1 MGFYDWLEGRETQLF
16 FAIIYEAFNNIY
28 HEEWNF
34 VLSTQIYNEFIF
46 ICVYIYIYICI
57 YIYIYRERERERERL
72 ACTHEL
78 KEEGG

>member
-1 MGFYDWLEGRETQLF
+1 MMMWKIVGGLK
-16 FAIIYEAFNNIY
+16 
-28 HEEWNF
+28 
-34 VLSTQIYNEFIF
+34 VLIL
-46 ICVYIYIYICI
+46 YIYICI